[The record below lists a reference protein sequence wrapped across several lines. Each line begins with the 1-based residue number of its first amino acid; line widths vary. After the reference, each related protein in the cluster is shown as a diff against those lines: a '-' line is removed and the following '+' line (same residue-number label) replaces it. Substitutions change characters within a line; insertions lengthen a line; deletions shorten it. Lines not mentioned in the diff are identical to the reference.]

1 MKRFKRLCG
10 CQVNI
15 YHNNNAE
22 QKLSSVFTHRGLHIP
37 YKTRCKFHKLML
49 DIQSSY
55 LDYKSSGDKSCY
67 WIKMWFKYQ
76 IKGENS
82 EQ

>member
-1 MKRFKRLCG
+1 MTYMKRFKRLCG

-22 QKLSSVFTHRGLHIP
+22 QKLS
-37 YKTRCKFHKLML
+37 CKFHKLML

-76 IKGENS
+76 IRGYHD
-82 EQ
+82 